1 MFINILAFICSLA
14 IAAVAAYYSI
24 IGLTSIFAAAII
36 PVAIMGGVLEAGKLI
51 TATWLYDNWKNTPFL
66 LKSYLTLSVVLLM
79 FITSMGIFGF
89 LSKAHI
95 EQTAG
100 AKDGLAKIER
110 IDEDIAR
117 LKTAIAR
124 SEEKIITIGENAFA
138 NNDAIQEQLDKEQLR
153 INNAYARVE
162 PQINEQLAIIETE
175 NSNRQKRI
183 ASFEADIESLDN
195 ELIRLVALTNQYRKE
210 LNNADVSSI
219 EEKTA
224 PYLSQIELLNNELK
238 TINETAAAYEE
249 KLSTLKIDNSSA
261 ELIAIQ
267 IAKIEDQ
274 IIIVTNNLQSK
285 DIDKIQQ
292 GQAVIGVTSDGLFG
306 NNTRNAY
313 NVWIESQRERIIE
326 LQNQILDLRSIAQT
340 ALDNEKQRLANL
352 INDLR
357 GNQSI
362 SINNSKQEA
371 LDIISNIR
379 KDSSKELNNVQNDI
393 QAKIDNIEN
402 TLVIQNRDKRVIA
415 QNTIKELQN
424 TESAKI
430 NEARVKI
437 DQIRETVN
445 AQILAS
451 QNLIVSL
458 RNSLSIGITTDN
470 TNAITIEEAAIIA
483 KNSEIESLYVE
494 KFNLE
499 SEYRKYET
507 EVGPVKYIAEFI
519 YREDATEDL
528 LEEAVRWV
536 IIIIIFVFDP
546 LAVLLL
552 IAANMGFKKYKNST
566 KPKTVKKEE
575 TVYYENVDEVTI
587 DKSRILTL

>member
-110 IDEDIAR
+110 IDEDITR

-124 SEEKIITIGENAFA
+124 SEEKIVTIGENAFA

-238 TINETAAAYEE
+238 TINETAAGYEE

-285 DIDKIQQ
+285 DKDKIQQ

-483 KNSEIESLYVE
+483 KNSEIESLYAE

-536 IIIIIFVFDP
+536 IIIIISVFDP

-575 TVYYENVDEVTI
+575 TVYYENADEVTI

>member
-238 TINETAAAYEE
+238 TINETAAGYEE

-379 KDSSKELNNVQNDI
+379 KDSSKELNNIQNDI

-536 IIIIIFVFDP
+536 IIIIISVFDP

>member
-210 LNNADVSSI
+210 LNNVGDI
-219 EEKTA
+219 TFQEN
-224 PYLSQIELLNNELK
+224 LSDTDPNCWLFTFRTKKMRDLLNYLNA
-238 TINETAAAYEE
+238 N
-249 KLSTLKIDNSSA
+249 
-261 ELIAIQ
+261 
-267 IAKIEDQ
+267 
-274 IIIVTNNLQSK
+274 
-285 DIDKIQQ
+285 KIQSRPFWTPMNKLPMYKNLLY
-292 GQAVIGVTSDGLFG
+292 ISE
-306 NNTRNAY
+306 NN
-313 NVWIESQRERIIE
+313 
-326 LQNQILDLRSIAQT
+326 
-340 ALDNEKQRLANL
+340 
-352 INDLR
+352 
-357 GNQSI
+357 
-362 SINNSKQEA
+362 
-371 LDIISNIR
+371 ISNKIF
-379 KDSSKELNNVQNDI
+379 KECITIPCSSNLSI
-393 QAKIDNIEN
+393 
-402 TLVIQNRDKRVIA
+402 
-415 QNTIKELQN
+415 
-424 TESAKI
+424 
-430 NEARVKI
+430 I
-437 DQIRETVN
+437 DQETV
-445 AQILAS
+445 
-451 QNLIVSL
+451 
-458 RNSLSIGITTDN
+458 IT
-470 TNAITIEEAAIIA
+470 
-483 KNSEIESLYVE
+483 EIK
-494 KFNLE
+494 KF
-499 SEYRKYET
+499 
-507 EVGPVKYIAEFI
+507 
-519 YREDATEDL
+519 
-528 LEEAVRWV
+528 
-536 IIIIIFVFDP
+536 
-546 LAVLLL
+546 
-552 IAANMGFKKYKNST
+552 YKS
-566 KPKTVKKEE
+566 
-575 TVYYENVDEVTI
+575 
-587 DKSRILTL
+587 

>member
-238 TINETAAAYEE
+238 TINETAAGYEE

-313 NVWIESQRERIIE
+313 NIWIESQRERIIE

-536 IIIIIFVFDP
+536 IIIIISVFDP

>member
-238 TINETAAAYEE
+238 TINETAAGYEE

-536 IIIIIFVFDP
+536 IIIIISVFDP

>member
-536 IIIIIFVFDP
+536 IIIIISVFDP

>member
-124 SEEKIITIGENAFA
+124 SDEKIITIGENAFA

-238 TINETAAAYEE
+238 TINETAAGYEE

-285 DIDKIQQ
+285 DKDKIQQ

-313 NVWIESQRERIIE
+313 NIWIESQRERIIE

-379 KDSSKELNNVQNDI
+379 KDSSKELNNIQNDI

-536 IIIIIFVFDP
+536 IIIIISVFDP

-575 TVYYENVDEVTI
+575 TVYYENADEVTI